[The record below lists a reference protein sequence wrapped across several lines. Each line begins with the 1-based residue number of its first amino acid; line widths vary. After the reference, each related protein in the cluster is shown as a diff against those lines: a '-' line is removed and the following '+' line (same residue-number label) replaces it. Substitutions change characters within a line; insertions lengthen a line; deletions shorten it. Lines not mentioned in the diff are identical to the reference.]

1 MRYLLWLTIT
11 LVCMSIIY
19 FSWISSPRLAWNAY
33 VPNWIAY
40 WADKQE
46 NDNFRTAIPF
56 LFLGFM
62 SGILIIF
69 SKAKHKWWI
78 RSWLIQVLLVMV
90 VELGQLF
97 RPLRSFDVM
106 DIVWGMVGSGLSL
119 FLVYWFSKFLNNALL
134 K

>member
-1 MRYLLWLTIT
+1 
-11 LVCMSIIY
+11 
-19 FSWISSPRLAWNAY
+19 

-56 LFLGFM
+56 ILLGLT
-62 SGILIIF
+62 SGILIVF
-69 SKAKHKWWI
+69 NKAAHRWWL
-78 RSWLIQVLLVMV
+78 RSWLIQAILVIV

-106 DIVWGMVGSGLSL
+106 DIIWGMVGSGLSL
-119 FLVYWFSKFLNNALL
+119 LLVYWLSKLLNKALL

>member
-1 MRYLLWLTIT
+1 MRYLLWFF
-11 LVCMSIIY
+11 IIMCCLMIVY

-33 VPNWIAY
+33 VPNWIAH

-56 LFLGFM
+56 VFLGFT
-62 SGILIIF
+62 SGILILF
-69 SKAKHKWWI
+69 NKANHSWWL
-78 RSWLIQVLLVMV
+78 RSWFIQALLVVM

-106 DIVWGMVGSGLSL
+106 DILWGMVGSGLSL
-119 FLVYWFSKFLNNALL
+119 LLVYGFSKLL
-134 K
+134 KKHY

>member
-1 MRYLLWLTIT
+1 MRYLLWFLIIM
-11 LVCMSIIY
+11 LCLMIIY
-19 FSWISSPRLAWNAY
+19 LSLISSPRLSWNAY
-33 VPNWIAY
+33 VPKWIAH

-56 LFLGFM
+56 VLLGLT
-62 SGILIIF
+62 SGILIALN
-69 SKAKHKWWI
+69 KANRRWWF
-78 RSWLIQVLLVMV
+78 RSWLIQVLLVIL

-119 FLVYWFSKFLNNALL
+119 ILVYHLSKVL
-134 K
+134 KV